1 MKNILSVVYV
11 PFVSWLVL
19 IGQTAQA
26 DYEDGVE
33 AAFSGDYDTAFKEFT
48 IAAEEGLSLAQYNLG
63 ILYFTGQGV
72 EQDFDEA
79 FEWTK
84 RAAEQGHL
92 NAQFN
97 LGSLYLDGQGTQV
110 SVLEGV
116 NWFTQAAKNGHANS
130 AYTLAKMHQ
139 EGDFI
144 DSDLVLAHAWAAQSE
159 INEHPE
165 ASSLKKEIAQDL
177 NEAEI
182 RQARRIF
189 AAWQI
194 E

>member
-1 MKNILSVVYV
+1 MKNIFSIVCASSIFLLLLSSTVA
-11 PFVSWLVL
+11 L
-19 IGQTAQA
+19 A

-72 EQDFDEA
+72 DQDFDEA

-97 LGSLYLDGQGTQV
+97 LGSLYLDGQGTQI

-116 NWFTQAAKNGHANS
+116 NWFTQAAKSGHANS
-130 AYTLAKMHQ
+130 AFTLAKMYQ
-139 EGDFI
+139 KGDFV
-144 DSDLVLAHAWAAQSE
+144 DSDLVAAHAWAAQSE

-165 ASSLKKEIAQDL
+165 ASILKDEIEQDL
-177 NEAEI
+177 SVEEI